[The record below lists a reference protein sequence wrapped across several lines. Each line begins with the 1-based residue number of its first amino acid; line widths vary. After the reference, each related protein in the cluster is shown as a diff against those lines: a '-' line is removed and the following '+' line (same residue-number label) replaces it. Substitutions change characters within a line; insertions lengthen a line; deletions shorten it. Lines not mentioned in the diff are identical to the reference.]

1 MVEDVEL
8 ARLPDH
14 RLGLFQVHLFAAA
27 VEDALVDR
35 LDAVFDG
42 AEPRFLERA
51 EHLAVHQIGPR
62 HRRPRDIE
70 APPPDLAAD
79 REDPLLPDIERV
91 VVEVDRSEP
100 LLPDEVLHLVDDL
113 DRVAR
118 AVEAVPVDDLRPG
131 AEAAPE
137 RAAAARPHLHAR
149 LGYPPGRVVVGVHRE
164 EVPRRP
170 GEGIQL
176 PVEGAPRGGPRVP
189 CRVAID
195 EAGDAVRGSPGG
207 EAARELEGGLL
218 VFPDERE
225 VDGGVQAEEFRL
237 EGEDV
242 EAADRDPRPVPDA
255 PPHGVDDAEVLR
267 ERDRG
272 DLVDQEVGV
281 EGGEPV
287 EIRLVGD
294 PLGAAVDH
302 AHLEAVAFQHRRRVG
317 EVERER
323 HVAAA
328 LVLEMGPAGPGA
340 HAVVA
345 RLAPRGVAE
354 EYLHGKKLCTKTP
367 PLYRLK
373 WRLGISGDVDARR
386 STHMNLKNADTISP
400 VLRTNRQGMNVLI
413 GLITAGYVPPG
424 LHLED

>member
-1 MVEDVEL
+1 M
-8 ARLPDH
+8 
-14 RLGLFQVHLFAAA
+14 
-27 VEDALVDR
+27 
-35 LDAVFDG
+35 
-42 AEPRFLERA
+42 
-51 EHLAVHQIGPR
+51 
-62 HRRPRDIE
+62 
-70 APPPDLAAD
+70 
-79 REDPLLPDIERV
+79 
-91 VVEVDRSEP
+91 
-100 LLPDEVLHLVDDL
+100 
-113 DRVAR
+113 
-118 AVEAVPVDDLRPG
+118 
-131 AEAAPE
+131 
-137 RAAAARPHLHAR
+137 
-149 LGYPPGRVVVGVHRE
+149 
-164 EVPRRP
+164 
-170 GEGIQL
+170 
-176 PVEGAPRGGPRVP
+176 
-189 CRVAID
+189 
-195 EAGDAVRGSPGG
+195 
-207 EAARELEGGLL
+207 
-218 VFPDERE
+218 
-225 VDGGVQAEEFRL
+225 
-237 EGEDV
+237 